1 MQLTSLDGLSLATA
15 VLAVLGTALYL
26 HGRDGV
32 RSRVAR
38 RLSNPGQGAGKMSG
52 SDAGVSR
59 AASGPFQRLGRLLQA
74 LGSRLPL
81 FDAAQRKEMN
91 RKLISAGYRQV
102 NALPVLMG
110 IGAGAALLLVA
121 VVMAFV
127 WPSFQGHMAL
137 KAGSLILAGY
147 IGLLLPRLVLDKLV
161 TRRQRAIERNFPD
174 ALDLLV
180 VCTNAGLGLNAALNR
195 VAHELTFLAPEL
207 SDEIALTSGQLQL
220 SGDTAEVLH
229 QLADRIGLPSIR
241 SLVST
246 LVQSRQFGTPIG
258 QALRVL
264 SRSERTARLMRTEE
278 AAAKL
283 ATKITLPMMLFILPT
298 VLIVA
303 AGPSVLHLMEV
314 FGK

>member
-1 MQLTSLDGLSLATA
+1 MQLDSLDGLSLVATILVICA
-15 VLAVLGTALYL
+15 AALYIY
-26 HGRDGV
+26 GRDGV
-32 RSRVAR
+32 RSRVSR
-38 RLSNPGQGAGKMSG
+38 RLSSTGHGVGKTDGQAAATTTNPLNALGK
-52 SDAGVSR
+52 
-59 AASGPFQRLGRLLQA
+59 LLQA

-81 FDAAQRKEMN
+81 FDAAQRKEMG
-91 RKLISAGYRQV
+91 RKLVSAGYRQAG
-102 NALPVLMG
+102 ALPALMG
-110 IGAGAALLLVA
+110 IAAGTALLFVSA
-121 VVMAFV
+121 VMALA
-127 WPSFQGHMAL
+127 WPALHGQMAL
-137 KAGSLILAGY
+137 QAGSLILGGY
-147 IGLLLPRLVLDKLV
+147 LGLLLPRLVLDKLV

-195 VAHELTFLAPEL
+195 VAHELAFLAPEL
-207 SDEIALTSGQLQL
+207 SDEISLTSGQLQL
-220 SGDTAEVLH
+220 SGDTTDVLH

-303 AGPSVLHLMEV
+303 AGPSVLHLMQV